1 MRKKS
6 NKEIERLTKEV
17 MELIDGM
24 KPNTVTWLKAYNKL
38 RRIRLATMNVYLPD
52 DPTPE
57 SLPYFEQDIHP
68 DGKTSQKDM
77 ILEYLQLGNPI
88 TPLEALRHFG
98 CFRLGARIAD
108 IKKDGHTI
116 RTEMVTD
123 KRTGKRYASYSL
135 IEK

>member
-1 MRKKS
+1 MRRKS
-6 NKEIERLTKEV
+6 NKEIEKLTKEV

-68 DGKTSQKDM
+68 DGKASQKDM

-98 CFRLGARIAD
+98 CFRLSARIAD
-108 IKKDGHTI
+108 IRKAGYDV
-116 RTEMVTD
+116 RVEMITD
-123 KRTGKRYASYSL
+123 TKTGKKYASYSL